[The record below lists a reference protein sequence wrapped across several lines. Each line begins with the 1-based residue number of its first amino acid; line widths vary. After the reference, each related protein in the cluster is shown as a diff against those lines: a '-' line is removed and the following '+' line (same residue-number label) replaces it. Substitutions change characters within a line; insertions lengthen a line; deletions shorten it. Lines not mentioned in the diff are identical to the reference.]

1 MFLCS
6 CFAVENQELKQQ
18 LAQERLMA
26 ANEKKEQALRLTAT
40 GCVQMMMMGKVR
52 GEHRHFA

>member
-1 MFLCS
+1 
-6 CFAVENQELKQQ
+6 VENQELKQQ